1 MPTTPIPHIKKQN
14 SNTNSICM
22 ETQYPQRR
30 HRRPNKEQDQ
40 FLPIRNILNIIFI
53 IGAIIGVS
61 VYFLSDTTVGTF
73 IVLGSMVFKIAETIL
88 RFIR

>member
-1 MPTTPIPHIKKQN
+1 MPATPIPHTKKIN

-30 HRRPNKEQDQ
+30 HRRPDKEQDQ

>member
-1 MPTTPIPHIKKQN
+1 
-14 SNTNSICM
+14 M

-30 HRRPNKEQDQ
+30 HRRPDKEQDQ

-61 VYFLSDTTVGTF
+61 VYFLSDTTVGRF

>member
-1 MPTTPIPHIKKQN
+1 MPTTPIPHSKKIN
-14 SNTNSICM
+14 SNTNRICM

-30 HRRPNKEQDQ
+30 HRRPDKEQDQ

-61 VYFLSDTTVGTF
+61 VYFLSDPTVGTF

>member
-1 MPTTPIPHIKKQN
+1 VPTTPVPHIKKQK

-30 HRRPNKEQDQ
+30 HRRPDKEQDQ

>member
-1 MPTTPIPHIKKQN
+1 MRTHSK
-14 SNTNSICM
+14 SNTAA
-22 ETQYPQRR
+22 P
-30 HRRPNKEQDQ
+30 
-40 FLPIRNILNIIFI
+40 LNGLV

>member
-1 MPTTPIPHIKKQN
+1 VPITPVPHIKKQN
-14 SNTNSICM
+14 INTNSICM

-30 HRRPNKEQDQ
+30 HRRPDKEQDQ

>member
-1 MPTTPIPHIKKQN
+1 M
-14 SNTNSICM
+14 
-22 ETQYPQRR
+22 
-30 HRRPNKEQDQ
+30 
-40 FLPIRNILNIIFI
+40 PIRNILNIIFI

-61 VYFLSDTTVGTF
+61 VYFLSDTTIGTF

>member
-1 MPTTPIPHIKKQN
+1 
-14 SNTNSICM
+14 M

-30 HRRPNKEQDQ
+30 HRRPDKEQDQ

-61 VYFLSDTTVGTF
+61 VYFLSDTIVGTF